1 MGSHEDDRTK
11 ALLGLVREKYAPAQV
26 VIYID
31 PTIPPRRLA
40 TANETVKALLDVK
53 EDVPSYGCVK
63 ADSAGF
69 RFSILRKLG
78 KLCGDDR

>member
-53 EDVPSYGCVK
+53 EDVPSLRVCEG
-63 ADSAGF
+63 GF
-69 RFSILRKLG
+69 CGVPIFDIEEARQALR
-78 KLCGDDR
+78 R